1 MTEFQSAVFRWYRR
15 TGRTLPWRGERDP
28 YRILVSEVMLQQTQ
42 VSRVLEK
49 YSAFLAQFPT
59 LHSLARAPRSHVIRM
74 WRGMGYNNRAV
85 RLHRLAHTVVHA
97 SGGIL
102 PHTEKELMDLPGIG
116 RYTARAIMNSA
127 FALPVPVVDVNIQRF
142 FSRVFWS
149 MRNLTDMRPLRDVE
163 AHALKQFPPRK
174 GYEWNQALMDLG
186 ATVCTART
194 PQCDAC
200 PVALQCRSRTGM
212 KRVTATRK
220 KSEPSFYGVPERIHR
235 GHIIEHLRGL
245 RNGYSLPLAQ
255 LGKAVLPHFSNRNMK
270 WLRRILG
277 QLERDGLVRVQDDG
291 TSLMVRLA

>member
-15 TGRTLPWRGERDP
+15 SGRKLPWRGERDP

-49 YSAFLAQFPT
+49 YSAFLARFPT
-59 LHSLARAPRSHVIRM
+59 VHSLARARRSHVIRM

-85 RLHRLAHTVVHA
+85 RLHRLAHSVAHT

-102 PHTEKELMDLPGIG
+102 PQTEKELMDLPGIG
-116 RYTARAIMNSA
+116 RYTARAIMSSA

-149 MRNLTDMRPLRDVE
+149 MSTLTDMRPLRDVE
-163 AHALKQFPPRK
+163 AHALKQFPPRN

-186 ATVCTART
+186 ATVCAART

-200 PVALQCRSRTGM
+200 PVASHCRSRTGM
-212 KRVTATRK
+212 KRVAAIRK

-245 RNGYSLPLAQ
+245 RNGHSLPLAQ
-255 LGKAVLPHFSNRNMK
+255 LGKAVLPHFSDRNMK

-277 QLERDGLVRVQDDG
+277 QLERDGLVRVQDNG
-291 TSLMVRLA
+291 TSLTVRLA